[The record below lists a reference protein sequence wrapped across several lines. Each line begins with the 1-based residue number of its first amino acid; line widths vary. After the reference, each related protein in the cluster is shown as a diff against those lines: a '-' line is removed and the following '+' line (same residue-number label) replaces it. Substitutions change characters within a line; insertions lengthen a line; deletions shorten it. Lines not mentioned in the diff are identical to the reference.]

1 MLFRQDSH
9 FTFPTSG
16 EVHMR
21 FATTS
26 QVPQRVIMDS
36 YPDWN
41 NAPAYRVRL
50 SDHAV
55 YYDDFDQFETDDG
68 VQTVGDSVNHGY
80 LYGAG
85 RLF

>member
-1 MLFRQDSH
+1 
-9 FTFPTSG
+9 
-16 EVHMR
+16 MR

-26 QVPQRVIMDS
+26 QVPQQVIMDS

-41 NAPAYRVRL
+41 RAPAYRVRL
-50 SDHAV
+50 TDNTA
-55 YYDDFDQFETDDG
+55 YYDDFDLYETDDG
-68 VQTVGDSVNHGY
+68 VQAVGNSVNHGV